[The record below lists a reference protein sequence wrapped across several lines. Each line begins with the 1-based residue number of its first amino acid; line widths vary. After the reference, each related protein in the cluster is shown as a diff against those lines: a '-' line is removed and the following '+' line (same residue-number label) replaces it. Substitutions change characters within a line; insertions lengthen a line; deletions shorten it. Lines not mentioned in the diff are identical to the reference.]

1 MLGNGPLMSGAG
13 DAAGLQTFSLVV
25 PYALCNGRKVLL
37 FCSQRETRSISEIK
51 IASTSML
58 ELKNNVIFLVWMHHV
73 THGNLYHGP
82 LDSIEVSVTF

>member
-37 FCSQRETRSISEIK
+37 CSQRETKSISEIK
-51 IASTSML
+51 MASTSML

-73 THGNLYHGP
+73 THGNLYCGP